1 MLTSEKSFR
10 RLPDERVLEMIYR
23 RTAAF
28 LLAILLVFGSGTALA
43 APGDA
48 NDPLISRS
56 YITEQFRSAFSLS
69 ARSMMDFALG
79 RLTEKY
85 SLLPSNNGLPAGSF
99 SLKKLS
105 AGENV
110 NLSMGGS
117 IILVDGS
124 ARLTIG
130 SGTMINITTGQTVD
144 SGGELIRGNRYMAAE
159 NTSASVAMTL
169 AGSVALDGDAVV
181 GEAPASAA
189 FSDVPAGHWAF
200 EYVRQ
205 LADLK
210 IVSGRGEGKFDPDG
224 AMTRADFVTILGRM
238 HDVDT
243 SKYPS
248 SGFSD
253 VANGQ
258 YYTPYVQWA
267 SDNGIVSGYGDG
279 KFGPS
284 DRIQRSQMALIVVR
298 YARFAGIPLSDG
310 GSGDKFADDA
320 VIPSWAKNEV
330 YTARNSG
337 LINGVGGN
345 AFAPSD
351 GASRAQVCAI
361 ISRLLAL

>member
-1 MLTSEKSFR
+1 
-10 RLPDERVLEMIYR
+10 MIYK
-23 RTAAF
+23 RTAAL
-28 LLAILLVFGSGTALA
+28 LLAILLVFSTGTALA

-56 YITEQFRSAFSLS
+56 YITEQFRSALSLS
-69 ARSMMDFALG
+69 ARSMMDLAVGKLS
-79 RLTEKY
+79 EKY
-85 SLLPSNNGLPAGSF
+85 APLLSGGGLSMGTY

-105 AGENV
+105 SGENV
-110 NLSMGGS
+110 NLAMGGS

-130 SGTMINITTGQTVD
+130 SGTVINITTGQTVD

-169 AGSVALDGDAVV
+169 AGTVALDGNAAV
-181 GEAPASAA
+181 GEAPAATA

-210 IVSGRGEGKFDPDG
+210 IVSGRGDGKFDPEG
-224 AMTRADFVTILGRM
+224 AMTRADFVTILGRL
-238 HDVDT
+238 HGVDT
-243 SKYPS
+243 SKYTT

-253 VANGQ
+253 VADGQ
-258 YYTPYVQWA
+258 YYTPYVKWA

-298 YARFAGIPLSDG
+298 YARFAGIPLSEN

-320 VIPSWAKNEV
+320 VIPSWAKAEV

-345 AFAPSD
+345 AFSPAD

-361 ISRLLAL
+361 ISRLIAL